1 MSLHLTSFLLHL
13 LKTPQKFCF
22 DSKIAKFKSIQ
33 LKGIVKVIF

>member
-13 LKTPQKFCF
+13 PEPKKFCF

-33 LKGIVKVIF
+33 LKGFVKVIF